1 MNDADV
7 PVWDV
12 LFVQQA
18 IRSLRV
24 IIDEVSVIVGQQ
36 GEAYSGGGHTF
47 DSFDA
52 SGFEDYRRVDPG
64 GFKDF
69 FRDLIHSLAF
79 GAFNERFFS

>member
-52 SGFEDYRRVDPG
+52 SDLKTIG
-64 GFKDF
+64 G
-69 FRDLIHSLAF
+69 LIPAVSKI
-79 GAFNERFFS
+79 FSAT